1 LIDESMR
8 DYMHF
13 WGFSSHPTNDSPT
26 QFAKYD
32 NQTPDE
38 LESKYDAYK
47 RLNAKVLN
55 EGLPNKE
62 TWKVDADAPIVHSH
76 YQYLSWLGAP
86 C

>member
-1 LIDESMR
+1 
-8 DYMHF
+8 MHF

-62 TWKVDADAPIVHSH
+62 AWKVDADAPIVQFQEMIGILRSFDEIFEVKN
-76 YQYLSWLGAP
+76 P
-86 C
+86 